1 MDIKCEFSLNHYF
14 AILKSAK
21 KNYSIGTVGE
31 YSSLKKKKKFIILR
45 HDVDFSLDYALE
57 MAEKEAHHGVM
68 STYFV
73 LLHSFFYNPFDEKNT
88 SNIREISKLGH
99 EIGLHYDSSFFPK
112 SPEKEIKLI
121 KKEIDALEE
130 ITGKKII
137 SVAPHIPSETR
148 KIFANLKNANL
159 ITAQSPEMLK
169 SVKYISDSGHYW
181 REGCLCQHVNKHD
194 RLQILTHPIWWVN
207 DHHSRKEIL
216 KKFERDQ
223 EINLRLQ
230 IDSYKKMV
238 HRLLV
243 ELDAPK
249 KEFDKKSHYCF

>member
-1 MDIKCEFSLNHYF
+1 MGLDSCSTSARNSSIPR
-14 AILKSAK
+14 AATKSSTPESQH
-21 KNYSIGTVGE
+21 NIS
-31 YSSLKKKKKFIILR
+31 
-45 HDVDFSLDYALE
+45 
-57 MAEKEAHHGVM
+57 

-73 LLHSFFYNPFDEKNT
+73 LLHSQHYNA
-88 SNIREISKLGH
+88 ISEPNVQKIKDIIDYGH

-112 SPEKEIKLI
+112 SSKKEIKLI
-121 KKEIDALEE
+121 KKEINMLEE

-148 KIFANLKNANL
+148 KIFANLKNSNL
-159 ITAQSPEMLK
+159 ITVQSPEMLK

-194 RLQILTHPIWWVN
+194 ILQILTHPIWWVN
-207 DHHSRKEIL
+207 GNHSRKEIL
-216 KKFERDQ
+216 KKFEKD
-223 EINLRLQ
+223 EKIKLRLQ

-243 ELDAPK
+243 KLDAPK
-249 KEFDKKSHYCF
+249 KEFA

>member
-1 MDIKCEFSLNHYF
+1 MNIKCEFSSQHYLNV
-14 AILKSAK
+14 LNSVK
-21 KNYSIGTVGE
+21 KNYSFGTVSD
-31 YSSLKKKKKFIILR
+31 YLSLKKKKKFIILR

-57 MAEKEAHHGVM
+57 MAKNEANHGIM

-88 SNIREISKLGH
+88 SNIKRITKLGH

-112 SPEKEIKLI
+112 SSKKEIKLI
-121 KKEIDALEE
+121 KKEINMLEE
-130 ITGKKII
+130 ITGKKVV

-148 KIFANLKNANL
+148 KIYANLKKANL

-207 DHHSRKEIL
+207 GHHSRKEIL

-223 EINLRLQ
+223 EIKLRLQ
-230 IDSYKKMV
+230 IDNYKKMV

-249 KEFDKKSHYCF
+249 KEFD